1 MIAIFLFYI
10 HVIFG
15 LYVFTKRWQEEGL
28 GAAVLILIFVGIIF
42 SVGWT
47 ISYLIASLIFP
58 PEGFGKFYNRD
69 TISLTIVTIFE
80 YFFYTTYFKGKGK
93 KGKESLI

>member
-1 MIAIFLFYI
+1 MIAILIFYI

-15 LYVFTKRWQEEGL
+15 LYIFTKRWQEEGL
-28 GAAVLILIFVGIIF
+28 GAAFLILIFVGIIF

-58 PEGFGKFYNRD
+58 PEGLGKFYNRD
-69 TISLTIVTIFE
+69 TISLTILTIFE
-80 YFFYTTYFKGKGK
+80 YFFYTAYFRGRK
-93 KGKESLI
+93 KTDSKSLI

>member
-10 HVIFG
+10 HFIFG

-28 GAAVLILIFVGIIF
+28 GAAILILIFIGIIF

-47 ISYLIASLIFP
+47 ISYLIASLIFS

-80 YFFYTTYFKGKGK
+80 YFFYKTYFKV
-93 KGKESLI
+93 L